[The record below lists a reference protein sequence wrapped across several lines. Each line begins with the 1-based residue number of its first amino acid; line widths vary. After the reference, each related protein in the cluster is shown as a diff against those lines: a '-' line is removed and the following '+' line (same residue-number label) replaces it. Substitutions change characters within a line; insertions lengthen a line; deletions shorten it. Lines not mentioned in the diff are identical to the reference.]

1 MSRSVLLMVSL
12 GILAGCANDL
22 RVDQPDRT
30 PRQIDIG
37 WIRGE
42 WRLCDGEACPQ
53 PTRKTLDLVMLDGGQ
68 QKPFVQADNGET
80 AQQAGSL
87 PASIVVH
94 FDLGKSTPN
103 KRGMEA
109 LQDALMLLR
118 KYGEYGVIRIEGY
131 TDELGGIEVNQRL
144 ASRRAEFVAVWLKR
158 HGVMN
163 PMRIKAQGKCCYVA
177 PNDSDMGRAANRRVE
192 IHFSTTRKEND
203 R

>member
-22 RVDQPDRT
+22 RVVQPDPDRT

-37 WIRGE
+37 WIHGE
-42 WRLCDGEACPQ
+42 WRLCDGESCPQ
-53 PTRKTLDLVMLDGGQ
+53 PTGKTLDLVV
-68 QKPFVQADNGET
+68 FVQADNGET
-80 AQQAGSL
+80 TQQAGSL

-109 LQDALMLLR
+109 LQDALMLSH
-118 KYGEYGVIRIEGY
+118 KYGEYSVIRIEGY
-131 TDELGGIEVNQRL
+131 TDDLGGIEVNQRL
-144 ASRRAEFVAVWLKR
+144 ARRRAEFVADWLKR

-163 PMRIKAQGKCCYVA
+163 PIRIKSQGKCCYVA
-177 PNDSDMGRAANRRVE
+177 PNDSDMGRAENRRAE
-192 IHFSTTRKEND
+192 IHFSTTRKENG